1 VGQKPLHGD
10 TATKAYLRRLT
21 LPGDK
26 NPNELLRFTK
36 PRQTAPAKKC
46 FFTRYSVF
54 GRISFS
60 FLSLPVP
67 ISPPFRAT
75 FCPCFPWRPTPDLD
89 VGFSYL
95 TSNDQSSRLPLPH
108 SSGTLSASIVP
119 QILTLTKQS
128 LDICST
134 HEPLTNILVINILLS
149 PFLPLSDTGPSF
161 TSFYFFTGQLA
172 GTAQKK

>member
-1 VGQKPLHGD
+1 MGQKPLHGD
-10 TATKAYLRRLT
+10 TATKAYLRGLT
-21 LPGDK
+21 LPADK

-46 FFTRYSVF
+46 VLTRYSVF
-54 GRISFS
+54 GRISFVS
-60 FLSLPVP
+60 LSLPVP
-67 ISPPFRAT
+67 ISPPFRAKILSFDQKLGAGIALVPYAST

-128 LDICST
+128 LDICSV
-134 HEPLTNILVINILLS
+134 NMR
-149 PFLPLSDTGPSF
+149 F
-161 TSFYFFTGQLA
+161 TRAAL
-172 GTAQKK
+172 